1 MKLSWLSDKANGKK
15 SDILQTGVLF
25 QFVALDEL
33 YLFLTVVLMVLSHVV
48 AFFSSSE
55 TECSSYM
62 MVIQARRFLGF
73 HTSLKKTSQS
83 DPCVF
88 KYFCRRTIVW
98 IRIKNKWFFEY
109 IF

>member
-1 MKLSWLSDKANGKK
+1 MKLSWLSDKTNGKE
-15 SDILQTGVLF
+15 SDILQKGVLF

-33 YLFLTVVLMVLSHVV
+33 FLFLTVVLMVLSHVV

-55 TECSSYM
+55 TECSSW

-83 DPCVF
+83 NPCVF
-88 KYFCRRTIVW
+88 KYFCRTTIVW
-98 IRIKNKWFFEY
+98 IRIKNERFFEY